1 MTIVKLILLIPSA
14 SVDLQ
19 DEQAKDFKNLNS
31 KELSVKIISTAYSLT
46 SSYIT
51 LATYNKLW
59 FLVFTSGKVQ

>member
-1 MTIVKLILLIPSA
+1 M
-14 SVDLQ
+14 DLQ